1 MDIPYVMEDIMKIN
15 GNNKNRYTKKILVKI
30 TKYYFIEWLIY
41 SSVLKNYH
49 FNVNDAV
56 SRMSSL
62 KMEQIKQCVL
72 ENAYFHSN
80 LWFIY
85 EEIKGFKKITDLLL
99 YLAPNYNSSPETVL
113 LDLIRSSNRVRIV
126 NTDNPDIYRIYPI
139 DYSKTFTSKEDIV
152 GAFKTFMRSYVLF
165 IFDIEKVPRSLTELY
180 QFFLNEQK
188 PYSSARHYKVIELLI
203 KDNYT
208 VKELLNLA
216 CEDMTNPEYFFKDV
230 IKHDYN
236 HFFRMIDD
244 YYGSKE
250 WTLEDEIKA
259 YIKLYDIYSHGNKSE
274 KTEELGSFILENL
287 NKGSFGERFK
297 RSIRRII
304 LRNRERG
311 NYGI

>member
-1 MDIPYVMEDIMKIN
+1 MNIN
-15 GNNKNRYTKKILVKI
+15 ENNRQRYIEKVLIKI
-30 TKYYFIEWLIY
+30 TKYYYIEWLLS
-41 SSVLKNYH
+41 SSVYKKYT

-56 SRMSSL
+56 SRMSLL

-80 LWFIY
+80 LWIIY

-99 YLAPNYNSSPETVL
+99 YLAPNYNSSPEIVL

-126 NTDNPDIYRIYPI
+126 NTDTDNPDIYRIYPI

-165 IFDIEKVPRSLTELY
+165 IFDIEKVPRSLTELF
-180 QFFLNEQK
+180 QFFINEQK
-188 PYSSARHYKVIELLI
+188 PYSSARHYNVIELLI

-208 VKELLNLA
+208 VKEILKLA
-216 CEDMTNPEYFFKDV
+216 CEGMTNPEYFFKDV

-250 WTLEDEIKA
+250 WTLENKIKA

-287 NKGSFGERFK
+287 NEGSFDERFK

-304 LRNRERG
+304 LRNTERG